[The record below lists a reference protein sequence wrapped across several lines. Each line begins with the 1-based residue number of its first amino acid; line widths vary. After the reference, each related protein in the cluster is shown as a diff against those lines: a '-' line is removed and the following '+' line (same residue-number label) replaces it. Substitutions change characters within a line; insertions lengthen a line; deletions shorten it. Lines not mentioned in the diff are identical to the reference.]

1 MLENYDE
8 MKKLDYRQQAR
19 DKISIWYSSRE
30 NYQHGLKE
38 LLANGIDELI
48 NNFEHGEME
57 VTLSDNCK
65 RVSVRDTGR
74 GMPLLEKMSD
84 GTPYYENYF
93 LTLFAGSKYDD
104 AEKEEATYNT
114 GTNGLGVSV
123 LCFTSVYFQA
133 EVQYGDDKIQKH
145 VRITYTDGGRNQEI
159 EELPYD
165 DKVGT
170 FTKITYELDPE
181 VYTNVIY
188 DPEEV
193 KDIVK
198 HVSIPSNS
206 VTLTMVFKDDISRFE
221 TSDFGGYFYDLVGN
235 QTTSAVFSSP
245 MRDYKSDELNKI
257 QLLFTTMPN
266 IYQESYLNGSYLS
279 NKGSIHDGVM
289 DGVRKFGNKYCADNK
304 LFPKSITKLTK
315 EDIES
320 SVSYLVKM
328 LSTKADFVGQT
339 KMRTEKTLYKKIAS
353 EQTGLMLE
361 VAKNENPKALEKFF
375 KHVIEVSKANVVVAK
390 AQKKLKKQLSE
401 NVTGINN
408 RVDKLKDCRKH
419 DEDSEIHFAEGD
431 SAGGS
436 LVKARDADYQA
447 IYPLRGKFLNV
458 MKATETEAINN
469 PVLMDIIKIIG
480 TGIQSNNKAYNTF
493 DINNSKYGKIFI
505 DSDSD
510 SDGSH
515 IQALFITFM
524 FKYMRPL
531 IEAGRLYI
539 LVTPLYIIHTDDGE
553 TIYYNSDL
561 EKDVQYPKLKGKPSI
576 SRLKGLGEMDAG
588 TLESIA
594 MNKDTRTAIQVTIED
609 AEKLSELITTWMAKD
624 VGDRRD
630 IITDSLSDYI
640 DLI

>member
-1 MLENYDE
+1 MVLENYDE

-114 GTNGLGVSV
+114 GTNGLGISV

-235 QTTSAVFSSP
+235 ETTSAVFSGP
-245 MRDYKSDELNKI
+245 MRDYESDELNKI

-289 DGVRKFGNKYCADNK
+289 DGIRKFGNKYCADNK
-304 LFPKSITKLTK
+304 LFPKGITKLTK
-315 EDIES
+315 EDIEG

-375 KHVIEVSKANVVVAK
+375 KHVIEVSKSNSQATK
-390 AQKKLKKQLSE
+390 ARAKLKKKLSE
-401 NVTGINN
+401 GVTGLSN
-408 RVDKLKDCRKH
+408 RVEKLTDCRQH
-419 DEDSEIHFAEGD
+419 GEDSEIFFAEGD

-436 LVKARDADYQA
+436 IKQGRDSEYQSTF
-447 IYPLRGKFLNV
+447 PLRGKILNILKSSESDI
-458 MKATETEAINN
+458 MKNEEIIN
-469 PVLMDIIKIIG
+469 MIKIIG
-480 TGIQSNNKAYNTF
+480 AGLWSEKHPENF
-493 DINNSKYGKIFI
+493 DIEKCRYGKIVI
-505 DSDSD
+505 ASDAD
-510 SDGSH
+510 SDGLH
-515 IQALFITFM
+515 IQSLFISFIY
-524 FKYMRPL
+524 KYMRPL
-531 IEAGRLYI
+531 IEAGRIYMLQ
-539 LVTPLYIIHTDDGE
+539 TPLYIVHTEDDEIIH
-553 TIYYNSDL
+553 YFSDR
-561 EKDVQYPKLKGKPSI
+561 EKEQKFPKLKGNNNI
-576 SRLKGLGEMDAG
+576 SRLKGLGEISAETMYEVA
-588 TLESIA
+588 L
-594 MNKDTRTAIQVTIED
+594 NRDTRTIVQVTIED
-609 AEKLSELITTWMAKD
+609 AEKVEESIETWLGKDGRKRKEIIAEELYKYVD
-624 VGDRRD
+624 
-630 IITDSLSDYI
+630 
-640 DLI
+640 